1 MHKSRKLVSILLA
14 VALVMALFAIGGCA
28 KQEPAPTTPAEEPA
42 AATYTLVEP
51 GVLIAG
57 SDTSFPPFES
67 MNGDVAEGFDVD
79 LVAAIA
85 KEMGLESKFQPEGFD
100 TLIPTLVAGGKFDI
114 IASGMTITDERKQEI
129 DFSDPYIDSN
139 QSIAMKAG
147 TVLNNESELARKK
160 VGAQAGTTGLDWAK
174 ENIKDAKIVEF
185 KTATDALAALQA
197 GNVDAVVNDLPVTA
211 ALVKDES
218 KGLAIV
224 KEIPTGEQYGFGISK
239 ENPELLKAF
248 NEAMA
253 KVKAS
258 GEYDTIYEKW
268 FGAKQ

>member
-1 MHKSRKLVSILLA
+1 MHKSRKLLSILLA
-14 VALVMALFAIGGCA
+14 ALLVLAVFGLAGCGGQEA
-28 KQEPAPTTPAEEPA
+28 TEEPATEEPA
-42 AATYTLVEP
+42 AAYTLVEP

-85 KEMGLESKFQPEGFD
+85 KQMGIESKFQPEGFD

-129 DFSDPYIDSN
+129 DFTDPYIDSN
-139 QSIAMKAG
+139 QSIAMKTGATFTSEADLAG
-147 TVLNNESELARKK
+147 KK
-160 VGAQAGTTGLDWAK
+160 VGCQAGTTGLDWAK
-174 ENIKDAKIVEF
+174 ENIKDAQIVEF

-211 ALVKDES
+211 ALVKDPS
-218 KGLAIV
+218 KGLSIV
-224 KEIPTGEQYGFGISK
+224 KEVPTGEQYGFGVSK
-239 ENPELLKAF
+239 DNPELTKAM
-248 NEAMA
+248 NEALA
-253 KVKAS
+253 ALKAS
-258 GEYDTIYEKW
+258 GEYDAIYEKW
-268 FGAKQ
+268 FGAAQ